1 MLWDASDTEGRT
13 ALQVAAATP
22 LRALPETLGAGFLS
36 GREFSLSE
44 NQSISSA
51 RLEASAWQEL
61 VGDAVKASGQP
72 ISNPGRLLTGSN
84 PIDLVG
90 DAISEAVSGKPWA
103 LSARGRYEAVKA
115 ETRAQLAA
123 LNIPV
128 PTDQDIHDRMQKIAD
143 EKLDRRNAAIA
154 GGGWG
159 AVGAYLGEMAG
170 VLEDPPN
177 VASLALGAPAG
188 VGVLRAMAIEAGVN
202 MGVEASNQVAVTAL
216 KQDLGRDYG
225 VGDAALAVGTAGVGA
240 AGLTALG
247 HGAAAILRAFRKARE
262 LKPELGDVDIAR
274 AGETVA
280 ARQAIA
286 EETAPRPDFDGEE
299 AHAAALDAAEAALN
313 GGDPFRAPEYATGQ
327 LNRTVASTVEK
338 RVETS
343 PDLVEAYIAKYGR
356 VVDPDKAKEVFPEY
370 QADPE
375 RMAAVV
381 HEASSSLAKKV
392 FTRVLEMSPDAPV
405 IFSAGGGG
413 SGKTEALNRVGR
425 HLPDAIIYDSTLSS
439 EKSAIAKIEQALDA
453 GHRVMI
459 FYTNT
464 PVEQAFRFSLGRK
477 RAVPIRALAEGHAGA
492 AEVIRA
498 LAKRYD
504 GDPRVAI
511 EVVNNFGGPGE
522 IGPGRID
529 DVPRYTYND
538 LVRRLHETASQA
550 LASGTISPSRFSL
563 LVDPQLER
571 RDISGLLGRDPG
583 PEGGAPGQVLG
594 RSSGRSLTSK
604 KPDFTETS
612 RSPDF
617 RPLPASLRA
626 PGDGRR
632 PVSLLEFLKR
642 EGGMRDEGGELAAFD
657 LGRRRPG
664 LVSKKGR
671 PLDYARERAAEAG
684 YIPPEA
690 TLNDFVDAV
699 RREAGGAAVY
709 RAEDLGAVAAWR
721 GYEDAVREAADLLG
735 GTDAA
740 RGLSEG
746 EYAEALDVARGH
758 RAWEAGPGKSAP
770 ISDTEAAAL
779 VDAARSQG
787 RELSAVVDD
796 YAEARASL
804 LDYAR
809 RRAIDDDP
817 IPFDIDGETPRAE
830 TVAADETGRWAQAQ
844 DTLAADP
851 EMTVP
856 WPWEGGAPDARH
868 TLRDLFALTDEWDA
882 DAAEAMAC
890 AALGAVA

>member
-1 MLWDASDTEGRT
+1 MFWDATDTEGRT

-22 LRALPETLGAGFLS
+22 LQALPATFGEGFDAGWGEALA
-36 GREFSLSE
+36 EE
-44 NQSISSA
+44 QSVSRA
-51 RLEASAWQEL
+51 RLETLAWQQL
-61 VGDAVKASGQP
+61 VGDAVAASGQP
-72 ISNPGRLLTGSN
+72 IANPGRLQTGSN
-84 PIDLVG
+84 PVDLVG
-90 DAISEAVSGKPWA
+90 DAISEVVSGKPWA
-103 LSARGRYEAVKA
+103 FSARGRYEATKA

-123 LNIPV
+123 LNISV
-128 PTDQDIHDRMQKIAD
+128 PTDQDIRDRMQKIAD
-143 EKLDRRNAAIA
+143 DKAAALRAVQDGGGAGAWGALA
-154 GGGWG
+154 GG
-159 AVGAYLGEMAG
+159 LAG
-170 VLEDPPN
+170 VMADPPN

-225 VGDAALAVGTAGVGA
+225 LGDAALAVGTAGVGA

-247 HGAAAILRAFRKARE
+247 HGAAATLRAFRKARE

-274 AGETVA
+274 ASETVA

-299 AHAAALDAAEAALN
+299 AHAAALDAAEAELN
-313 GGDPFRAPEYATGQ
+313 GERDALRSAYRDVHASPSGDPMQPLVSLT
-327 LNRTVASTVEK
+327 T
-338 RVETS
+338 
-343 PDLVEAYIAKYGR
+343 PDLQKVIVARGGFGAINELEISRRGWGLVKVIWGHGEESALPARMRVTEDDVVALPEIVRTKSPVQGIGREGTLTWIVERQHPEFGARRIVYGTNR
-356 VVDPDKAKEVFPEY
+356 IDRHPDQTLVTVYVLDPKDRRRSALPNSQEITGARSASPS
-370 QADPE
+370 
-375 RMAAVV
+375 
-381 HEASSSLAKKV
+381 EASNPPGDTA
-392 FTRVLEMSPDAPV
+392 A
-405 IFSAGGGG
+405 A
-413 SGKTEALNRVGR
+413 
-425 HLPDAIIYDSTLSS
+425 SS
-439 EKSAIAKIEQALDA
+439 ES
-453 GHRVMI
+453 GTR
-459 FYTNT
+459 
-464 PVEQAFRFSLGRK
+464 GR
-477 RAVPIRALAEGHAGA
+477 AGA
-492 AEVIRA
+492 PASNNIA
-498 LAKRYD
+498 L
-504 GDPRVAI
+504 PS
-511 EVVNNFGGPGE
+511 EE
-522 IGPGRID
+522 INR
-529 DVPRYTYND
+529 
-538 LVRRLHETASQA
+538 
-550 LASGTISPSRFSL
+550 
-563 LVDPQLER
+563 
-571 RDISGLLGRDPG
+571 
-583 PEGGAPGQVLG
+583 GA
-594 RSSGRSLTSK
+594 
-604 KPDFTETS
+604 
-612 RSPDF
+612 PDF

-626 PGDGRR
+626 PGDGRK
-632 PVSLLEFLKR
+632 PVSLLEFLRR

-740 RGLSEG
+740 RGLSEA

-817 IPFDIDGETPRAE
+817 IPFDLDGETPRAE

-844 DTLAADP
+844 DALAADP